1 MIDEYLYEIREDY
14 ELLEVL
20 NVSEE
25 EIVMGYGDSWT
36 KTVNDSE
43 YEMFI

>member
-14 ELLEVL
+14 ELLEDL

-25 EIVMGYGDSWT
+25 EILMMNRR
-36 KTVNDSE
+36 KRTVNDSE
-43 YEMFI
+43 YEMFF